1 MGGPLRFLRL
11 RFSSSIGR
19 PDMQPSSSSPAPA
32 QPGIEFVLLLAFT
45 ISLVALSIDSML
57 PALPQIAHDLGADD
71 PNDRQMVI
79 TVLFAGFGI
88 AQILY
93 GPVSDSVGR
102 KPAIYAGFAVF
113 TLGSI
118 ICLIA
123 RDFNTM
129 LIGRFLQG
137 FGAAGPRTVVVAM
150 VRDRYEGR
158 AMARIM
164 SLVTSVFI
172 LVPVLA
178 PSIGQGI
185 LLVAHWRAIYWML
198 LILGMGTGLWFA
210 LRQEET
216 LDLARRR
223 ELSLGRILRAIV
235 EVFRNRIS
243 FGYMTATGL
252 VFGAFIGYLASSQQ
266 IFQEMYGV
274 GKWFAVYFGVLA
286 ISFGAASLLN
296 AKLVMRF
303 GMRLLSSR
311 AQWAHTLLSIC
322 FVAVVLAYGGHPPL
336 WLFVSYMMTT
346 FFMVGLL
353 FGNFN
358 ALAMAPLG
366 HIAGVGA
373 AVIGAC
379 TTFISVGA
387 GSIIGN
393 AYQGTILP
401 LVISFAILGV
411 LSLIVTYWAER
422 GRSGDGH

>member
-1 MGGPLRFLRL
+1 
-11 RFSSSIGR
+11 
-19 PDMQPSSSSPAPA
+19 MQPGSHSPSAPN
-32 QPGIEFVLLLAFT
+32 PGIEFVLLLAFT

-57 PALPQIAHDLGADD
+57 PALPEIARDLGAAD

-118 ICLIA
+118 ICLLA
-123 RDFNTM
+123 RDFDTM
-129 LIGRFLQG
+129 LLGRFLQG

-150 VRDRYEGR
+150 VRDRFEGR

-178 PSIGQGI
+178 PALGQGI

-198 LILGMGTGLWFA
+198 LTLGLGTGLWFA

-216 LDLARRR
+216 LDISRRR
-223 ELSLGRILRAIV
+223 ELSLTRILRAVV

-274 GKWFAVYFGVLA
+274 GRWFAVYFGILA

-296 AKLVMRF
+296 ARLVMRF
-303 GMRLLSSR
+303 GMRLLSGR
-311 AQWAHTLLSIC
+311 AQWAHTMLSIA
-322 FVAVVLAYGGHPPL
+322 FAVAVAALGGVPPL
-336 WLFVSYMMTT
+336 PLFVGYMMAT
-346 FFMVGLL
+346 FFLIGIL

-358 ALAMAPLG
+358 ALAMSPLG

-379 TTFISVGA
+379 TTFISVGC
-387 GSIIGN
+387 GSIIGL
-393 AYQGTILP
+393 AYQGTVLP
-401 LVISFAILGV
+401 LVIGFAVLGAG
-411 LSLIVTYWAER
+411 SLAVTWWAEQK
-422 GRSGDGH
+422 GRA

>member
-1 MGGPLRFLRL
+1 
-11 RFSSSIGR
+11 
-19 PDMQPSSSSPAPA
+19 MQETSHPKGAADA
-32 QPGIEFVLLLAFT
+32 QQPRVEFIVLLALT
-45 ISLVALSIDSML
+45 ISLVALSIDAML
-57 PALPQIAHDLGADD
+57 PALSDIARDLGSTD
-71 PNDRQMVI
+71 PNDRQMII
-79 TVLFAGFGI
+79 TVLFAGFGV

-102 KPAIYAGFAVF
+102 KPAIYAGFGIF
-113 TLGSI
+113 TIGSI

-123 RDFNTM
+123 DDFDLM
-129 LIGRFLQG
+129 LLGRFLQG

-150 VRDRYEGR
+150 VRDRFEGR

-185 LLVAHWRAIYWML
+185 LLLAHWRAIFWML
-198 LILGMGTGLWFA
+198 LILGFITALWFG

-216 LDLARRR
+216 LDVARRR

-235 EVFRNRIS
+235 EVVRNRIS
-243 FGYMTATGL
+243 LGYMLATGL

-266 IFQEMYGV
+266 IFQEMYGA
-274 GKWFAVYFGVLA
+274 GEWFAIYFGILA

-311 AQWAHTLLSIC
+311 AQWGH
-322 FVAVVLAYGGHPPL
+322 VVLSLIFAGVTFAFEGHPPFL
-336 WLFVSYMMTT
+336 LFMAYMMAT
-346 FFMVGLL
+346 FFLIGLL

-373 AVIGAC
+373 AVIGAF
-379 TTFISVGA
+379 TTFVSSGCGA
-387 GSIIGN
+387 LIGQ
-393 AYQGTILP
+393 AYEGTVLP
-401 LVISFAILGV
+401 LVVGFAILGV
-411 LSLIVTYWAER
+411 LSLIVTRWAES
-422 GRSGDGH
+422 GRNPAE

>member
-1 MGGPLRFLRL
+1 
-11 RFSSSIGR
+11 
-19 PDMQPSSSSPAPA
+19 MQPSSPNPSAPN
-32 QPGIEFVLLLAFT
+32 PGIEFVLLLAFT

-57 PALPQIAHDLGADD
+57 PALPEIARDLGAAD

-102 KPAIYAGFAVF
+102 KPAIYAGFAIF
-113 TLGSI
+113 TLGSV
-118 ICLIA
+118 ICLLA
-123 RDFNTM
+123 RDFDTM
-129 LIGRFLQG
+129 LLGRFLQG

-150 VRDRYEGR
+150 VRDRFEGR

-178 PSIGQGI
+178 PALGQGI

-198 LILGMGTGLWFA
+198 LILGLGTGLWFA

-216 LDLARRR
+216 LDISRRR
-223 ELSLGRILRAIV
+223 ELSLGRILRAVI

-274 GKWFAVYFGVLA
+274 GKWFAVYFGILA

-296 AKLVMRF
+296 ARLVMRF
-303 GMRLLSSR
+303 GMRLLSGR
-311 AQWAHTLLSIC
+311 AQWAHTLLSIA
-322 FVAVVLAYGGHPPL
+322 FAVAVVALDGVPPL
-336 WLFVSYMMTT
+336 PLFVGYMMAT
-346 FFMVGLL
+346 FFLIGIL

-358 ALAMAPLG
+358 ALAMSPLG

-379 TTFISVGA
+379 TTFISVGCGA
-387 GSIIGN
+387 IIGA
-393 AYQGTILP
+393 AYQGTVLP
-401 LVISFAILGV
+401 LVVGFAVLGAC
-411 LSLIVTYWAER
+411 SLAVTWWAEQKGR
-422 GRSGDGH
+422 G

>member
-1 MGGPLRFLRL
+1 
-11 RFSSSIGR
+11 
-19 PDMQPSSSSPAPA
+19 MQEISHLTGAA
-32 QPGIEFVLLLAFT
+32 DAHQPRIEFIVLLALT
-45 ISLVALSIDSML
+45 ISLVALSIDAML
-57 PALPQIAHDLGADD
+57 PALSDIARDLGSTD
-71 PNDRQMVI
+71 PNDRQMII
-79 TVLFAGFGI
+79 TVLFAGFGV
-88 AQILY
+88 AQIFY

-102 KPAIYAGFAVF
+102 KPAIYAGFAIF
-113 TLGSI
+113 TIGSI
-118 ICLIA
+118 ICLVA
-123 RDFNTM
+123 DDFDLM
-129 LIGRFLQG
+129 LLGRFLQG

-150 VRDRYEGR
+150 VRDRFEGR

-185 LLVAHWRAIYWML
+185 MLLAHWRAIFWML
-198 LILGMGTGLWFA
+198 LILGLATALWFG

-216 LDLARRR
+216 LDIARRR

-235 EVFRNRIS
+235 EVMRNRIS
-243 FGYMTATGL
+243 LGYMLATGL

-266 IFQEMYGV
+266 IFQEMYDAGE
-274 GKWFAVYFGVLA
+274 WFAIYFGVLA

-311 AQWAHTLLSIC
+311 AQWGH
-322 FVAVVLAYGGHPPL
+322 VVLSVIFAGTTFAYGGHPPFL
-336 WLFVSYMMTT
+336 LFMAYMMAT
-346 FFMVGLL
+346 FFLIGLL

-373 AVIGAC
+373 AVIGAF
-379 TTFISVGA
+379 TTFVSSGCGA
-387 GSIIGN
+387 LIGQ
-393 AYQGTILP
+393 AYQGTVLP
-401 LVISFAILGV
+401 LIVGFAILGV
-411 LSLIVTYWAER
+411 LSLIVTRWAES
-422 GRSGDGH
+422 GRNPAE

>member
-1 MGGPLRFLRL
+1 
-11 RFSSSIGR
+11 
-19 PDMQPSSSSPAPA
+19 MQPGSHSPSAPN
-32 QPGIEFVLLLAFT
+32 PGIEFVLLLAFT

-57 PALPQIAHDLGADD
+57 PALPEIARDLGAAD

-118 ICLIA
+118 ICLLA
-123 RDFNTM
+123 RDFDTM
-129 LIGRFLQG
+129 LLGRFLQG

-150 VRDRYEGR
+150 VRDRFEGR

-178 PSIGQGI
+178 PALGQGI

-198 LILGMGTGLWFA
+198 LTLGLGTGLWFA

-216 LDLARRR
+216 LDISRRR
-223 ELSLGRILRAIV
+223 ELSLARILRAVV

-274 GKWFAVYFGVLA
+274 GRWFAVYFGILA

-296 AKLVMRF
+296 ARLVMRF
-303 GMRLLSSR
+303 GMRLLSGR
-311 AQWAHTLLSIC
+311 AQWAHTMLSIA
-322 FVAVVLAYGGHPPL
+322 FAVAVAALGGVPPL
-336 WLFVSYMMTT
+336 PLFVGYMMAT
-346 FFMVGLL
+346 FFLIGIL

-358 ALAMAPLG
+358 ALAMSPLG

-373 AVIGAC
+373 AAIGAC
-379 TTFISVGA
+379 TTFISVGC
-387 GSIIGN
+387 GSIIGL
-393 AYQGTILP
+393 AYQGTVLP
-401 LVISFAILGV
+401 LVIGFAVLGAG
-411 LSLIVTYWAER
+411 SLAVTWWAEQK
-422 GRSGDGH
+422 GRA

>member
-1 MGGPLRFLRL
+1 
-11 RFSSSIGR
+11 
-19 PDMQPSSSSPAPA
+19 MQETSHPKGVADTQ
-32 QPGIEFVLLLAFT
+32 QPRVEFIVLLALT
-45 ISLVALSIDSML
+45 ISLVALSIDAML
-57 PALPQIAHDLGADD
+57 PALSDIARDLGSTD
-71 PNDRQMVI
+71 PNDRQMII
-79 TVLFAGFGI
+79 TVLFAGFGV

-102 KPAIYAGFAVF
+102 KPAIYAGFGIF
-113 TLGSI
+113 TIGSI

-123 RDFNTM
+123 DDFHLM
-129 LIGRFLQG
+129 LLGRFLQG

-150 VRDRYEGR
+150 VRDRFEGR

-185 LLVAHWRAIYWML
+185 LLLAHWRAIFWML
-198 LILGMGTGLWFA
+198 LILGFITALWFG

-216 LDLARRR
+216 LDVSRRR

-235 EVFRNRIS
+235 EVVRNRIS
-243 FGYMTATGL
+243 LGYMLATGL

-266 IFQEMYGV
+266 IFQEMYGA
-274 GKWFAVYFGVLA
+274 GEWFAIYFGILA

-311 AQWAHTLLSIC
+311 AQWGH
-322 FVAVVLAYGGHPPL
+322 VVLSLIFAGVTFAYEGHPPFL
-336 WLFVSYMMTT
+336 LFMAYMMAT
-346 FFMVGLL
+346 FFLIGLL

-373 AVIGAC
+373 AVIGAF
-379 TTFISVGA
+379 TTFVSSGCGA
-387 GSIIGN
+387 LIGQ
-393 AYQGTILP
+393 AYQGTVLP
-401 LVISFAILGV
+401 LVVGFAILGV
-411 LSLIVTYWAER
+411 LSLIVTRWAES
-422 GRSGDGH
+422 GRNPAE